1 MTGLARGFAA
11 GLFLLAIATGWT
23 NAAVAQDIDA
33 KIKKLEEIEARV
45 DAKLKKLES
54 LEARLES
61 RLEAGVQPA
70 ALRSGDPAYSNGN
83 GSGAAAIGMASASA
97 AGGAAAAG
105 RDGLETRVKHL
116 EEESIHQ
123 VMFRGGFTRLD
134 SPATSAVFTGPKNDR
149 NGWNVGAVVGVKLMR
164 DPFWNNMLM
173 GEVSLD
179 FSRISGTTKFALGE
193 KGHQSLF
200 RVSVTPKYRFEN
212 LGELSPSLARL
223 RPWITP
229 IGLSFLV
236 NSPPSQS
243 AAYLTVG
250 GTTGAGIEYLLHDRI
265 SLGLGMTY
273 NFYSKE
279 SNNISTNH
287 FTIGPYAGVNF

>member
-1 MTGLARGFAA
+1 MRFMGSVAA
-11 GLFLLAIATGWT
+11 GLFLLAVSSAGSM
-23 NAAVAQDIDA
+23 AQSKDQDLDA
-33 KIKKLEEIEARV
+33 KIKKLEEIESRV
-45 DAKLKKLES
+45 DAKLKKLEY

-61 RLEAGVQPA
+61 RLEAGVQPVSA
-70 ALRSGDPAYSNGN
+70 HAQMPAHSNGN
-83 GSGAAAIGMASASA
+83 GASA
-97 AGGAAAAG
+97 AGIAMASAAG
-105 RDGLETRVKHL
+105 AGGMPAGHPEH
-116 EEESIHQ
+116 ESIHQ
-123 VMFRGGFTRLD
+123 VIFRGGYTRLD
-134 SPATSAVFTGPKNDR
+134 SAAQSSIFTGPKNDR

-179 FSRISGTTKFALGE
+179 YSRISGTTKFVLGD

-212 LGELSPSLARL
+212 LGELSPALARL

-250 GTTGAGIEYLLHDRI
+250 GTTGAGIEYLLHERL
-265 SLGLGMTY
+265 SVGLGVTY
-273 NFYSKE
+273 NFYSRE
-279 SNNISTNH
+279 SNNIPTNH
-287 FTIGPYAGVNF
+287 LTIGPYVGVNF

>member
-1 MTGLARGFAA
+1 MMRLIGSVAA
-11 GLFLLAIATGWT
+11 GLFLLVISSVGAL
-23 NAAVAQDIDA
+23 AQSKDQDLDA

-45 DAKLKKLES
+45 DAKLKKLEN

-61 RLEAGVQPA
+61 RLEAGIQPVA
-70 ALRSGDPAYSNGN
+70 AHAQMPARSTGN
-83 GSGAAAIGMASASA
+83 GSGAAGIGL
-97 AGGAAAAG
+97 AAAAG
-105 RDGLETRVKHL
+105 AGPAGHTEH
-116 EEESIHQ
+116 ESIHQ
-123 VMFRGGFTRLD
+123 VIFRGGYTRLD
-134 SPATSAVFTGPKNDR
+134 SPARSNVFTGPKHDQ

-164 DPFWNNMLM
+164 DPIWNNMLM

-179 FSRISGTTKFALGE
+179 YSRINGTTKFALGE
-193 KGHQSLF
+193 TGHQSLF

-212 LGELSPSLARL
+212 LGELSPALARL

-250 GTTGAGIEYLLHDRI
+250 GTTGAGIEYLLHERL
-265 SLGLGMTY
+265 SVGLGVTY

-279 SNNISTNH
+279 SNNISTDH
-287 FTIGPYAGVNF
+287 LTIGPYVGVNF